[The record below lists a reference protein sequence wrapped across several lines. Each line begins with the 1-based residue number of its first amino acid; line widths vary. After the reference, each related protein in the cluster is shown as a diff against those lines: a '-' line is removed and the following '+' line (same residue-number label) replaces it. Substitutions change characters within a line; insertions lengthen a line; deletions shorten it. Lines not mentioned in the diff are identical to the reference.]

1 MKLSC
6 PMFPHVSYTV
16 IDDLK
21 LIIFLSQWLL
31 YARYEFSPISHLT
44 SLELL
49 PSFSTIS

>member
-1 MKLSC
+1 
-6 PMFPHVSYTV
+6 MFPHVSHSV

-49 PSFSTIS
+49 PLFLEI